1 MKTVV
6 NCKRCKDR
14 DICEKPCAALDAQLK
29 RDFPLNIDVNASP
42 RFPTLPGENG
52 ELEEIN
58 VWKVMEDLSRNA
70 SQIGPT
76 YREKAILTLDLAG
89 FSRKEIAKIFG
100 IKRDSVRK
108 IIYAAKCKIRNG

>member
-14 DICEKPCAALDAQLK
+14 DTCEKPCAALDAQLK

-42 RFPTLPGENG
+42 RFPVTPGD
-52 ELEEIN
+52 LEEPNI
-58 VWKVMEDLSRNA
+58 WKAIEDLSRNA
-70 SQIGPT
+70 TIHRPT
-76 YREKAILTLDLAG
+76 YREKAILILDLAG
-89 FSRKEIAKIFG
+89 FSRENIAKIFG

-108 IIYAAKCKIRNG
+108 IIYAAKCKLRNK

>member
-42 RFPTLPGENG
+42 RFPETPGELG
-52 ELEEIN
+52 EHD
-58 VWKVMEDLSRNA
+58 VWKAIEDLSHNYNA
-70 SQIGPT
+70 NSPT
-76 YREKAILTLDLAG
+76 YREKAMLILDLSG
-89 FSRKEIAKIFG
+89 VPREEISKIFG

-108 IIYAAKCKIRNG
+108 IIYAAKCKLRDR